1 MPSYQAQRL
10 RRERVGVIL
19 ATVPLTSAG
28 LVFTAFGL
36 VGVAKYWANRYGR
49 FSRDASGLPTQPL
62 QRGWYKAD
70 RLLAPPLIVVGC
82 VGVVLLIVD
91 AVKYLIQA

>member
-1 MPSYQAQRL
+1 MA
-10 RRERVGVIL
+10 GVIL
-19 ATVPLTSAG
+19 ATLSRSTSTG
-28 LVFTAFGL
+28 LVFTAFGV
-36 VGVAKYWANRYGR
+36 VGVAKYWTNRYGR

-82 VGVVLLIVD
+82 VGVVLLIVS
-91 AVKYLIQA
+91 AVNYLIQR